1 MTKMYD
7 SLRIIHWGKIMKLP
21 SSSSNN
27 DVFVTKWADSN
38 VP

>member
-1 MTKMYD
+1 MIADAENY
-7 SLRIIHWGKIMKLP
+7 SLGKIMKLP

-27 DVFVTKWADSN
+27 DVFVTKLADSN